1 MKETYLDGPPTL
13 ARVLARGAAGSLRKR
28 PAAGR
33 ARLPEQRLVLPAA
46 VIDAERLARYAEV
59 CGFPGTG
66 PLPVTYPHILGFPL
80 AMRLMAARDFPFP
93 LLGLVHTGIEVVQQ
107 RPLHAEDR
115 PEIRV
120 HTEGAAPHRRG
131 TAFDVVTQARLAGEE
146 VWRSRSTYL
155 CRHRTEEPSP
165 ASEDAPKHQGA
176 PLPATASWDLPGDL
190 GRRYAAAS
198 ADRNPIHL
206 HPLTARLFG
215 FPRAIAHGM
224 WTFARCLA
232 QAAAEDGRAS
242 KQLTAVAE
250 FKAPVLLPG
259 AVTYGREGE
268 AFELRGGRDGGRLHL
283 TGRVAS
289 SAGPTSGSA
298 GPASRGS

>member
-1 MKETYLDGPPTL
+1 MKETYLDGPPAL

-28 PAAGR
+28 PAAGG

-46 VIDAERLARYAEV
+46 AIDAARLARYAEV
-59 CGFPGTG
+59 CGFPATD

-131 TAFDVVTQARLAGEE
+131 TAFDVVTEARLAGEE

-155 CRHRTEEPSP
+155 CRHRTEQPPP
-165 ASEDAPKHQGA
+165 ATEDTVQPEREA
-176 PLPATASWDLPGDL
+176 LPAAASWDLPGDL

-198 ADRNPIHL
+198 GDRNPIHL

-232 QAAAEDGRAS
+232 QAAAEDGRTPER
-242 KQLTAVAE
+242 LTATAG

-259 AVTYGREGE
+259 TVSYGRQGE
-268 AFELRGGRDGGRLHL
+268 AFELRGRDADRLHL

-289 SAGPTSGSA
+289 SASPPSGSA
-298 GPASRGS
+298 SPASRSS